1 MQTDLHISIS
11 IYLKM
16 LSNFCVESLK
26 CKYEYDVITGLQ
38 PSTYINKRK
47 HKKTFSKLE
56 EKAILKSLSKHSGE
70 F

>member
-1 MQTDLHISIS
+1 
-11 IYLKM
+11 M